1 MRTVIAAIIWGVV
14 NSTMICKTSGSPF
27 SNQQYHSDDLI

>member
-1 MRTVIAAIIWGVV
+1 MRNLIAAIIWGIV

-27 SNQQYHSDDLI
+27 SNHQHNSDSI

>member
-14 NSTMICKTSGSPF
+14 NSTMICKTSSGATSI
-27 SNQQYHSDDLI
+27 QQHNNDSI